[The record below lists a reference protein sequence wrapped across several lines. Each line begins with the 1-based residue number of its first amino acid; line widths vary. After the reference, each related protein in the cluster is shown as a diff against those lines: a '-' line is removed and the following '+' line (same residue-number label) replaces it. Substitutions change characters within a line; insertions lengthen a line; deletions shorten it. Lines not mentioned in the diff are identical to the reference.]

1 MADIKPS
8 RSGAVID
15 MYMVWFAAFAL
26 MLCITI
32 LLIALGLPVAFAFL
46 TADVVGVVLFMGG
59 DAGLAQ
65 LVRTAA
71 NALTKFALVPVPL
84 FLIMGELFFHTG
96 LGFRA
101 FNALD
106 KLFGRLPGRL
116 SFVTIGGGTLF
127 AALSGSSM
135 ASTALLGTLMVPEMT
150 KRGYKN
156 RLSIGPILG
165 VGGLAILIPPSA
177 LAVLLGSLAHID
189 IGKLLIA
196 GIMPGLLLASLY
208 ALYIVISIRIDPESA
223 PAYDVS
229 EITVKHK
236 LLLVAR
242 DVLPMGFIVFIVV
255 GMIILG
261 WATPTESAA
270 CGVAGV
276 IILAACFRCLSINVI
291 IKSFL
296 GATRVTVMM
305 FMIILGASTFS
316 KVLAFS
322 GATTGLVAWVSTL
335 TLAPIAALLTMF
347 FIMLMLG
354 AFMEQLSMMMLT
366 LPIFVPLAHYYGF
379 DLIWFGVIVL
389 LALEM
394 SLTMPPMGLLL
405 FVMKGVAPPGTRLQ
419 DIWLA
424 VIPFMACA
432 AILLILLILFPDIAL
447 WLPGLSNTG

>member
-1 MADIKPS
+1 
-8 RSGAVID
+8 
-15 MYMVWFAAFAL
+15 MYIVWFLAFAM
-26 MLCITI
+26 MLLITVF
-32 LLIALGLPVAFAFL
+32 LIALGLPVAFAFL
-46 TADVVGVVLFMGG
+46 TADVIGVMLFMGG

-84 FLIMGELFFHTG
+84 FLIMGELFFHSG

-106 KLFGRLPGRL
+106 KLLGRLPGRL

-135 ASTALLGTLMVPEMT
+135 ASTALMGTLMVPEMS

-177 LAVLLGSLAHID
+177 LAVLLGSLAHIN
-189 IGKLLIA
+189 IGMLLVA
-196 GIMPGLLLASLY
+196 GIVPGLLLAVLY
-208 ALYIVISIRIDPESA
+208 SIYIVISIKLDPSAA
-223 PAYDVS
+223 PAYDV
-229 EITVKHK
+229 EETPLKQK
-236 LLLVAR
+236 LLLLAR
-242 DVLPMGFIVFIVV
+242 DVLPMGLIVFLVV

-276 IILAACFRCLSINVI
+276 ILLAACFRCLTMDVL

-322 GATTGLVAWVSTL
+322 GATTGLVGWVSTL
-335 TLAPIAALLTMF
+335 TLEPITALLTMF
-347 FIMLMLG
+347 IIMLLMG

-366 LPIFVPLAHYYGF
+366 LPIFVPLAHFYGF

-424 VIPFMACA
+424 ALPFMACA
-432 AILLILLILFPDIAL
+432 AILLVLLIFFPQIAL
-447 WLPGLSNTG
+447 WLPNLSQGG

>member
-1 MADIKPS
+1 
-8 RSGAVID
+8 
-15 MYMVWFAAFAL
+15 MYLIWFAAFAL
-26 MLCITI
+26 MLGITI
-32 LLIALGLPVAFAFL
+32 FLIALGIPVAFAFL
-46 TADVVGVVLFMGG
+46 GADVIGVIMFMGG
-59 DAGLAQ
+59 EAGLAQ
-65 LVRTAA
+65 LVRNAA
-71 NALTKFALVPVPL
+71 NALTRFALVPVPL
-84 FLIMGELFFHTG
+84 FLIMGELFFHSG

-116 SFVTIGGGTLF
+116 SFVTVGGGTMF

-135 ASTALLGTLMVPEMT
+135 ASTALLGTLMVPEMA

-177 LAVLLGSLAHID
+177 LAVLLGSLAYID
-189 IGKLLIA
+189 IGMLLIA
-196 GIMPGLLLASLY
+196 GIVPGLVLATLY
-208 ALYIVISIRIDPESA
+208 GLYIVISIRLDPGSA
-223 PAYDVS
+223 PVYDVA
-229 EITVKHK
+229 ETPLKEK
-236 LLLVAR
+236 LMLVAR
-242 DVLPMGFIVFIVV
+242 DVLPMGFIVFLVV

-276 IILAACFRCLSINVI
+276 ILLAACYRCLAMDVI
-291 IKSFL
+291 VRSLL

-322 GATTGLVAWVSTL
+322 GATTGLVEWVGTL
-335 TLAPIAALLTMF
+335 SLAPLAALLIMF
-347 FIMLMLG
+347 VIMLMLG

-366 LPIFVPLAHYYGF
+366 LPIFIPLAHYYGF

-389 LALEM
+389 LAIEM
-394 SLTMPPMGLLL
+394 SLSMPPMGLLL
-405 FVMKGVAPPGTRLQ
+405 FVMKGVAPPGTRMQ

-424 VIPFMACA
+424 AIPFIACS
-432 AILLILLILFPDIAL
+432 AILLVLLIFYPQIAL
-447 WLPGLSNTG
+447 WLPELSKAR

>member
-1 MADIKPS
+1 
-8 RSGAVID
+8 
-15 MYMVWFAAFAL
+15 MYMVWFAAFFL
-26 MLCITI
+26 MLCVTIFLIT
-32 LLIALGLPVAFAFL
+32 LGLPVAFAFL
-46 TADVVGVVLFMGG
+46 TADVFGALLFMGG

-65 LVRTAA
+65 LVRTSA

-84 FLIMGELFFHTG
+84 FLIMGELFFHSG

-116 SFVTIGGGTLF
+116 SFVTVGGGTLF

-135 ASTALLGTLMVPEMT
+135 ASTALLGTLMVPEMS

-196 GIMPGLLLASLY
+196 GIVPGLILASFY
-208 ALYIVISIRIDPESA
+208 ALYILISIRIDPDSA

-229 EITVKHK
+229 EISMKEKV
-236 LLLVAR
+236 LLLIR
-242 DVLPMGFIVFIVV
+242 DVLPMGFIVFLVV

-276 IILAACFRCLSINVI
+276 MVLAAIKGCLGFEVI
-291 IKSFL
+291 VKSFL

-335 TLAPIAALLTMF
+335 TLTPLAALLCMF
-347 FIMLMLG
+347 FIMLLLG

-424 VIPFMACA
+424 AIPFMACSA
-432 AILLILLILFPDIAL
+432 LLLVLLLLFPDIAL
-447 WLPGLSNTG
+447 WLPGLAGTGG

>member
-1 MADIKPS
+1 
-8 RSGAVID
+8 
-15 MYMVWFAAFAL
+15 MYIVWFLAFAM
-26 MLCITI
+26 MLLITVF
-32 LLIALGLPVAFAFL
+32 LIALGLPVAFAFL
-46 TADVVGVVLFMGG
+46 TADVIGVMLFMGG

-84 FLIMGELFFHTG
+84 FLIMGELFFHSG

-106 KLFGRLPGRL
+106 KLLGRLPGRL

-135 ASTALLGTLMVPEMT
+135 ASTALMGTLMVPEMS

-177 LAVLLGSLAHID
+177 LAVLLGSLAHIN
-189 IGKLLIA
+189 IGMLLVA
-196 GIMPGLLLASLY
+196 GIVPGLLLAVLY
-208 ALYIVISIRIDPESA
+208 SIYIVISINLDPSAA
-223 PAYDVS
+223 PAYDV
-229 EITVKHK
+229 EETPLKQK
-236 LLLVAR
+236 LLLLAR
-242 DVLPMGFIVFIVV
+242 DVLPMGLIVFLVV

-276 IILAACFRCLSINVI
+276 ILLAACFRCLTMDVL

-322 GATTGLVAWVSTL
+322 GATTGLVGWVSTL
-335 TLAPIAALLTMF
+335 TLEPITALLTMF
-347 FIMLMLG
+347 IIMLLMG

-366 LPIFVPLAHYYGF
+366 LPIFVPLAHFYGF

-424 VIPFMACA
+424 ALPFMACA
-432 AILLILLILFPDIAL
+432 AILLALLIFFPQIAL
-447 WLPGLSNTG
+447 WLPNLSQGG

>member
-1 MADIKPS
+1 
-8 RSGAVID
+8 

-177 LAVLLGSLAHID
+177 LAVLLGSLAQID

-229 EITVKHK
+229 DITVKQK

-322 GATTGLVAWVSTL
+322 GATTGLIAWVSTL

-432 AILLILLILFPDIAL
+432 AILLLLLILFPDIAL

>member
-1 MADIKPS
+1 
-8 RSGAVID
+8 
-15 MYMVWFAAFAL
+15 
-26 MLCITI
+26 MLAITI
-32 LLIALGLPVAFAFL
+32 FLIALGLPVAFAFL
-46 TADVVGVVLFMGG
+46 GADIIGVILFMGG

-84 FLIMGELFFHTG
+84 FLIMGELFFHSG

-106 KLFGRLPGRL
+106 KLLGRLPGRL

-135 ASTALLGTLMVPEMT
+135 ASTALMGTLMVPEMS

-177 LAVLLGSLAHID
+177 LAVLLGSLAHIN
-189 IGKLLIA
+189 IGMLLIA
-196 GIMPGLLLASLY
+196 GIVPGLLLAVLY
-208 ALYIVISIRIDPESA
+208 SIYIVISIRLDPESA
-223 PAYDVS
+223 PAYDV
-229 EITVKHK
+229 EETPLRTK
-236 LLLVAR
+236 LILVAR
-242 DVLPMGFIVFIVV
+242 DVLPMGFIVFLVV

-276 IILAACFRCLSINVI
+276 IVLAAFFRCLTMDVI

-322 GATTGLVAWVSTL
+322 GATTGLVTWVSTL
-335 TLAPIAALLTMF
+335 TLSPITALLTMF
-347 FIMLMLG
+347 IIMLLMG

-366 LPIFVPLAHYYGF
+366 LPIFVPLAHFYGF

-405 FVMKGVAPPGTRLQ
+405 FVMKGVAPPGTRIQ

-424 VIPFMACA
+424 AIPFMGCA
-432 AILLILLILFPDIAL
+432 VILLILLILFPDIAL
-447 WLPGLSNTG
+447 WLPNLSKSG

>member
-1 MADIKPS
+1 
-8 RSGAVID
+8 
-15 MYMVWFAAFAL
+15 MYLIWFVAFAL
-26 MLCITI
+26 MLGITI
-32 LLIALGLPVAFAFL
+32 FLIALGLPVAFAFL
-46 TADVVGVVLFMGG
+46 GADVIGVILFMGG

-65 LVRTAA
+65 LVRNAA
-71 NALTKFALVPVPL
+71 NALTRFSLVPVPL
-84 FLIMGELFFHTG
+84 FLIMGELFFHSG

-116 SFVTIGGGTLF
+116 SFVTIGGGTMF
-127 AALSGSSM
+127 AALSGSSI
-135 ASTALLGTLMVPEMT
+135 ASTALLGTLMVPEMK

-177 LAVLLGSLAHID
+177 LAVLLGSLAYID
-189 IGKLLIA
+189 IGLLLIA
-196 GIMPGLLLASLY
+196 GIVPGLLLATLY
-208 ALYIVISIRIDPESA
+208 GIYIIISIRMDPDSA

-229 EITVKHK
+229 EISSRQKV
-236 LLLVAR
+236 LLVVR
-242 DVLPMGFIVFIVV
+242 DVLPMSFIVFLVV

-276 IILAACFRCLSINVI
+276 IILAACFRCLTTDVI

-322 GATTGLVAWVSTL
+322 GATTGLVEWVGTL
-335 TLAPIAALLTMF
+335 TLTPIAALLIMF
-347 FIMLMLG
+347 VIMLMLG

-432 AILLILLILFPDIAL
+432 AILLILLSFTPR
-447 WLPGLSNTG
+447 LPCGCRN

>member
-1 MADIKPS
+1 
-8 RSGAVID
+8 
-15 MYMVWFAAFAL
+15 MYIVWFLAFAM
-26 MLCITI
+26 MLLITVF
-32 LLIALGLPVAFAFL
+32 LIALGLPVAFAFL
-46 TADVVGVVLFMGG
+46 TADVIGVMLFMGG

-84 FLIMGELFFHTG
+84 FLIMGELFFHSG

-106 KLFGRLPGRL
+106 KLLGRLPGRL

-135 ASTALLGTLMVPEMT
+135 ASTALMGTLMVPEMS

-177 LAVLLGSLAHID
+177 LAVLLGSLAHIN
-189 IGKLLIA
+189 IGMLLVA
-196 GIMPGLLLASLY
+196 GIVPGLLLAVLY
-208 ALYIVISIRIDPESA
+208 SIYIVISIKLDPSAA
-223 PAYDVS
+223 PAYDV
-229 EITVKHK
+229 EETPLRQK
-236 LLLVAR
+236 LLLLVR
-242 DVLPMGFIVFIVV
+242 DVLPMGLIVFLVV

-276 IILAACFRCLSINVI
+276 ILLAACFRCLTMDVL

-322 GATTGLVAWVSTL
+322 GATTGLVGWVSTL
-335 TLAPIAALLTMF
+335 TLEPITALLTMF
-347 FIMLMLG
+347 IIMLLMG

-366 LPIFVPLAHYYGF
+366 LPIFVPLAHFYGF

-424 VIPFMACA
+424 ALPFMACA
-432 AILLILLILFPDIAL
+432 AILLALLIFFPQIAL
-447 WLPGLSNTG
+447 WLPNLSQGG

>member
-1 MADIKPS
+1 
-8 RSGAVID
+8 
-15 MYMVWFAAFAL
+15 MYLAWFVTFTL
-26 MLCITI
+26 MLGITM

-46 TADVVGVVLFMGG
+46 SADLIGVMLFMGG

-65 LVRTAA
+65 LVRNAA
-71 NALTKFALVPVPL
+71 NALTRFSLVPVPL
-84 FLIMGELFFHTG
+84 FLIMGELFFHSG

-116 SFVTIGGGTLF
+116 SFVTVGGGTLF

-135 ASTALLGTLMVPEMT
+135 ASTALLGTLMVPEMA

-177 LAVLLGSLAHID
+177 LAVLLGSLAYID
-189 IGKLLIA
+189 IGMLLIA
-196 GIMPGLLLASLY
+196 GVVPGLVLATLY
-208 ALYIVISIRIDPESA
+208 GIYIIISIRLDPASA

-229 EITVKHK
+229 EISLKQKIK
-236 LLLVAR
+236 LVVR
-242 DVLPMGFIVFIVV
+242 DVLPMSFIIFLVV
-255 GMIILG
+255 GIIILG

-276 IILAACFRCLSINVI
+276 IILAACFRCLTMNAIV
-291 IKSFL
+291 KSFL

-322 GATTGLVAWVSTL
+322 GATTGLVEWVSTL
-335 TLAPIAALLTMF
+335 TLTPVAALLIMF
-347 FIMLMLG
+347 VIMLMLG

-379 DLIWFGVIVL
+379 DLVWFGVIVL
-389 LALEM
+389 LAVEM

-424 VIPFMACA
+424 VLPFMACA
-432 AILLILLILFPDIAL
+432 AILLVLLILYPDIAL
-447 WLPGLSNTG
+447 WLPELSKPR

>member
-1 MADIKPS
+1 
-8 RSGAVID
+8 
-15 MYMVWFAAFAL
+15 MYIAWSLALAL
-26 MLCITI
+26 MFI
-32 LLIALGLPVAFAFL
+32 LIIFLIALGVPVAFAFL
-46 TADVVGVVLFMGG
+46 TADVIGSMLFMGG

-84 FLIMGELFFHTG
+84 FLIMGELFFHSG
-96 LGFRA
+96 LGHAA

-116 SFVTIGGGTLF
+116 SFVTVGGGTMF

-135 ASTALLGTLMVPEMT
+135 ASTALLGTLMVPEMSR
-150 KRGYKN
+150 RGYKN

-189 IGKLLIA
+189 IGKLLVA
-196 GIMPGLLLASLY
+196 GVIPGLVLATLY
-208 ALYIVISIRIDPESA
+208 TLYIIVSIQIDPASA
-223 PAYDVS
+223 PAYDVEKIS
-229 EITVKHK
+229 WQEKS
-236 LLLVAR
+236 LLLAR
-242 DVLPMGFIVFIVV
+242 DVLPMSLVIFLVV
-255 GMIILG
+255 GLIILG

-276 IILAACFRCLSINVI
+276 AILAACKGRLDMEVI
-291 IKSFL
+291 SKSLL

-322 GATTGLVAWVSTL
+322 GATTGLVEWVGTL
-335 TLAPIAALLTMF
+335 TLSPIAALLTMF
-347 FIMLMLG
+347 LIMLMLG

-366 LPIFVPLAHYYGF
+366 LPIFVPLAQLYGF
-379 DLIWFGVIVL
+379 DLVWFGIIVL
-389 LALEM
+389 LAVEM

-424 VIPFMACA
+424 VLPFMSCA
-432 AILLILLILFPDIAL
+432 AILLFLLIFFPGIAL
-447 WLPGLSNTG
+447 WLPGLGSHF

>member
-1 MADIKPS
+1 MS
-8 RSGAVID
+8 LL
-15 MYMVWFAAFAL
+15 WFAAFAL
-26 MLCITI
+26 MLGLTI
-32 LLIALGLPVAFAFL
+32 LLIALGIPVAFAFL
-46 TADVVGVVLFMGG
+46 GADLIGVMLFMGG

-65 LVRTAA
+65 LVRNAA
-71 NALTKFALVPVPL
+71 NALTRFALVPVPL
-84 FLIMGELFFHTG
+84 FLIMGELFFHSG

-116 SFVTIGGGTLF
+116 SFITVGGGTLF

-135 ASTALLGTLMVPEMT
+135 ASTALLGTLMVPEMK

-156 RLSIGPILG
+156 HLSIGPILG
-165 VGGLAILIPPSA
+165 TGGLAVLIPPSA
-177 LAVLLGSLAHID
+177 LAVLLGSLAYID
-189 IGKLLIA
+189 IGLLLIA
-196 GIMPGLLLASLY
+196 GIIPGLTLALLY
-208 ALYIVISIRIDPESA
+208 GLYIIISIRLDPSSA
-223 PAYDVS
+223 PAYEV
-229 EITVKHK
+229 EETPLRQK

-242 DVLPMGFIVFIVV
+242 DVLPMGFIVFLVV
-255 GMIILG
+255 GLIVLG

-276 IILAACFRCLSINVI
+276 MLLATCFRCLAMEVI
-291 IKSFL
+291 TKSLL

-305 FMIILGASTFS
+305 FMIILGATTFS

-322 GATTGLVAWVSTL
+322 GATTGLVEWISTL
-335 TLAPIAALLTMF
+335 SLAPIAALLIMF
-347 FIMLMLG
+347 LVMLMLG

-366 LPIFVPLAHYYGF
+366 LPVFVPLAHYYGF
-379 DLIWFGVIVL
+379 DMIWFGVIVL

-405 FVMKGVAPPGTRLQ
+405 FVMKGVAPPDTRMQ

-424 VIPFMACA
+424 ALPFMACSA
-432 AILLILLILFPDIAL
+432 LLLLLLILYPGLAL
-447 WLPGLSNTG
+447 WLPGPGAPR

>member
-1 MADIKPS
+1 
-8 RSGAVID
+8 
-15 MYMVWFAAFAL
+15 MYLSWFISFLL
-26 MLCITI
+26 MLGLTIFFIT
-32 LLIALGLPVAFAFL
+32 LGLPVAFAFL
-46 TADVVGVVLFMGG
+46 SADVLGAIMFMGG

-65 LVRTAA
+65 LVRTSA

-116 SFVTIGGGTLF
+116 SFVTVGGGTLF

-135 ASTALLGTLMVPEMT
+135 ASTALLGTLMVPEMA

-196 GIMPGLLLASLY
+196 GVVPGLLLASLY
-208 ALYIVISIRIDPESA
+208 TLYILLSIRIDPESA
-223 PAYDVS
+223 PAYDVE
-229 EITVKHK
+229 EISLQQKA
-236 LLLVAR
+236 LLVLR
-242 DVLPMGFIVFIVV
+242 DVLPMSLIVFLVV

-276 IILAACFRCLSINVI
+276 ILLAACFRSLSTAVL

-322 GATTGLVAWVSTL
+322 GATTGLVEWISTL
-335 TLAPIAALLTMF
+335 TLAPVVALLTMF
-347 FIMLMLG
+347 VIMLLLG

-389 LALEM
+389 LAIEM

-419 DIWLA
+419 DIWIA
-424 VIPFMACA
+424 AIPFMACA
-432 AILLILLILFPDIAL
+432 AILLALLIFFPDIAL
-447 WLPGLSNTG
+447 WLPGLGD

>member
-1 MADIKPS
+1 
-8 RSGAVID
+8 

-177 LAVLLGSLAHID
+177 LAVLLGSLAQID

-432 AILLILLILFPDIAL
+432 AILLLLLILFPDIAL

>member
-1 MADIKPS
+1 
-8 RSGAVID
+8 
-15 MYMVWFAAFAL
+15 MYIVWFAAFFL

-32 LLIALGLPVAFAFL
+32 FLIALGLPVAFAFL
-46 TADVVGVVLFMGG
+46 TADLVGVILFMGG
-59 DAGLAQ
+59 EAGLAQ

-106 KLFGRLPGRL
+106 KMLGRLPGRL
-116 SFVTIGGGTLF
+116 SFVTVGGGTMF

-135 ASTALLGTLMVPEMT
+135 ASTALLGTLMVPEMS

-196 GIMPGLLLASLY
+196 GIIPGLLLATLY
-208 ALYIVISIRIDPESA
+208 AVYIVISIRIDPDSA
-223 PAYDVS
+223 PAYDV
-229 EITVKHK
+229 EEVTLKEK
-236 LLLVAR
+236 LMLLLR
-242 DVLPMGFIVFIVV
+242 DVLPMGFIVFLVV

-276 IILAACFRCLSINVI
+276 IVLAACFRCLSLEVI

-322 GATTGLVAWVSTL
+322 GATTGLVDWVSTL
-335 TLAPIAALLTMF
+335 TLAPMAALLTMF
-347 FIMLMLG
+347 FIMLVLG

-366 LPIFVPLAHYYGF
+366 LPIFVPLAHFYGF

-424 VIPFMACA
+424 AIPFMACA
-432 AILLILLILFPDIAL
+432 AILLMLLIVFPEIAL
-447 WLPGLSNTG
+447 WLPGLGAGN

>member
-1 MADIKPS
+1 MTLT
-8 RSGAVID
+8 
-15 MYMVWFAAFAL
+15 WFAAFFL

-32 LLIALGLPVAFAFL
+32 FLIALGLPVAFAFL
-46 TADVVGVVLFMGG
+46 TADLIGALLFMGG

-65 LVRTAA
+65 LVRTSA

-84 FLIMGELFFHTG
+84 FMIMGELFFHSG

-116 SFVTIGGGTLF
+116 SFVTVGGGTLF

-135 ASTALLGTLMVPEMT
+135 ASTALLGTLMVPEMS
-150 KRGYKN
+150 KRGYRN

-196 GIMPGLLLASLY
+196 GIIPGLLLAALY
-208 ALYIVISIRIDPESA
+208 ALYILLSIRIDPDSA

-229 EITVKHK
+229 EIPLKEK
-236 LLLVAR
+236 LLLVLR
-242 DVLPMGFIVFIVV
+242 DVLPMGFIIFLVV

-276 IILAACFRCLSINVI
+276 FILAACKGCLSLEVI
-291 IKSFL
+291 TRSFL

-322 GATTGLVAWVSTL
+322 GATTGLVEWVSTL
-335 TLAPIAALLTMF
+335 TLTPMVALLCMF

-424 VIPFMACA
+424 VIPFMACS
-432 AILLILLILFPDIAL
+432 AILLLLLLFFPGIAL
-447 WLPGLSNTG
+447 WLPGLAG

>member
-1 MADIKPS
+1 
-8 RSGAVID
+8 
-15 MYMVWFAAFAL
+15 MYLAWFVTFTL
-26 MLCITI
+26 MLGITM

-46 TADVVGVVLFMGG
+46 SADLIGVMLFMGG

-65 LVRTAA
+65 LVRNAA
-71 NALTKFALVPVPL
+71 NALTRFSLVPVPL
-84 FLIMGELFFHTG
+84 FLIMGELFFHSG

-116 SFVTIGGGTLF
+116 SFVTVGGGTLF

-135 ASTALLGTLMVPEMT
+135 ASTALLGTLMVPEMA

-177 LAVLLGSLAHID
+177 LAVLLGSLAYID
-189 IGKLLIA
+189 IGMLLIA
-196 GIMPGLLLASLY
+196 GIVPGLVLATLY
-208 ALYIVISIRIDPESA
+208 GIYIIISIRLDPASA

-229 EITVKHK
+229 EISLKQKIK
-236 LLLVAR
+236 LVVR
-242 DVLPMGFIVFIVV
+242 DVLPMGFIIFLVV
-255 GMIILG
+255 GIIILG

-276 IILAACFRCLSINVI
+276 IILAACFRCLTMNAIV
-291 IKSFL
+291 KSFL

-322 GATTGLVAWVSTL
+322 GATTGLVEWVSTL
-335 TLAPIAALLTMF
+335 TLTPVAALLIMF
-347 FIMLMLG
+347 VIMLMLG

-379 DLIWFGVIVL
+379 DLVWFGVIVL
-389 LALEM
+389 LAVEM

-424 VIPFMACA
+424 VLPFMACA
-432 AILLILLILFPDIAL
+432 AILLVLLILYPDIAL
-447 WLPGLSNTG
+447 WLPELSKPR

>member
-1 MADIKPS
+1 
-8 RSGAVID
+8 
-15 MYMVWFAAFAL
+15 MYIVWYLAFAL
-26 MLCITI
+26 MLGLTI

-46 TADVVGVVLFMGG
+46 TADVVGVILFMGG

-84 FLIMGELFFHTG
+84 FLIMGELFFHSG

-116 SFVTIGGGTLF
+116 SFVTLGGGTMF

-135 ASTALLGTLMVPEMT
+135 ASTALLGTLMVPEMS

-177 LAVLLGSLAHID
+177 LAVLLGSLAHIN
-189 IGKLLIA
+189 IGMLLIA
-196 GIMPGLLLASLY
+196 GIIPGLLLACLY
-208 ALYIVISIRIDPESA
+208 GILIVISIRLAPDSA
-223 PAYDVS
+223 PAYDV
-229 EITVKHK
+229 EKTPLRQK
-236 LLLVAR
+236 LMLIVR
-242 DVLPMGFIVFIVV
+242 DVLPMGFIVFLVV

-276 IILAACFRCLSINVI
+276 VILALCKGCLSWEVI
-291 IKSFL
+291 TKSFL

-322 GATTGLVAWVSTL
+322 GATTGLVDWVSTL
-335 TLAPIAALLTMF
+335 TLTPIVALLIMF
-347 FIMLMLG
+347 AIMLILG

-379 DLIWFGVIVL
+379 DIIWFGVIIL
-389 LALEM
+389 LAVEM

-424 VIPFMACA
+424 ALPFLGCSG
-432 AILLILLILFPDIAL
+432 ILLILLIFFPDIAL
-447 WLPGLSNTG
+447 WLPGLSKG

>member
-1 MADIKPS
+1 MTLTWI
-8 RSGAVID
+8 
-15 MYMVWFAAFAL
+15 AAFFL

-32 LLIALGLPVAFAFL
+32 FLIALGLPVAFAFL
-46 TADVVGVVLFMGG
+46 TADLIGALLFMGG

-65 LVRTAA
+65 LVRTSA

-84 FLIMGELFFHTG
+84 FMIMGELFFHSG

-116 SFVTIGGGTLF
+116 SFVTVGGGTLF

-135 ASTALLGTLMVPEMT
+135 ASTALLGTLMVPEMS
-150 KRGYKN
+150 KRGYRN

-196 GIMPGLLLASLY
+196 GIIPGLLLASLY
-208 ALYIVISIRIDPESA
+208 ALYILTSIRLDPDSA

-229 EITVKHK
+229 EIPLKEK
-236 LLLVAR
+236 LLLVLR
-242 DVLPMGFIVFIVV
+242 DVVPMGFIIFLVV

-276 IILAACFRCLSINVI
+276 FVLAACKGCLSVEVI
-291 IKSFL
+291 TKSFL

-322 GATTGLVAWVSTL
+322 GATTGLVEWVSTL
-335 TLAPIAALLTMF
+335 TLTPMVALLCMF

-424 VIPFMACA
+424 VIPFMACS
-432 AILLILLILFPDIAL
+432 AILLLLLLLFPGIAL
-447 WLPGLSNTG
+447 WLPGLAG

>member
-1 MADIKPS
+1 MTLT
-8 RSGAVID
+8 
-15 MYMVWFAAFAL
+15 WFAAFFL

-32 LLIALGLPVAFAFL
+32 FLIALGLPVAFAFL
-46 TADVVGVVLFMGG
+46 TADLIGALLFMGG

-65 LVRTAA
+65 LVRTSA

-84 FLIMGELFFHTG
+84 FMIMGELFFHSG

-116 SFVTIGGGTLF
+116 SFVTVGGGTLF

-135 ASTALLGTLMVPEMT
+135 ASTALLGTLMVPEMS
-150 KRGYKN
+150 KRGYRN

-189 IGKLLIA
+189 VGKLLIA
-196 GIMPGLLLASLY
+196 GIIPGLLLAALY
-208 ALYIVISIRIDPESA
+208 ALYILLSIRIDPDSA

-229 EITVKHK
+229 EIPLKEK
-236 LLLVAR
+236 LLLVLR
-242 DVLPMGFIVFIVV
+242 DVLPMGFIIFLVV

-276 IILAACFRCLSINVI
+276 FILAACKGCLSLEVI
-291 IKSFL
+291 TRSFL

-322 GATTGLVAWVSTL
+322 GATTGLVEWVSTL
-335 TLAPIAALLTMF
+335 TLTPMVALLCMF

-424 VIPFMACA
+424 VIPFMACS
-432 AILLILLILFPDIAL
+432 AILLLLLLLFPEIAL
-447 WLPGLSNTG
+447 WLPGLAG

>member
-1 MADIKPS
+1 
-8 RSGAVID
+8 
-15 MYMVWFAAFAL
+15 MYLSWYFAFL
-26 MLCITI
+26 LLLGMTISLIT
-32 LLIALGLPVAFAFL
+32 LGLPVAFAFL
-46 TADVVGVVLFMGG
+46 TVDVVGASLFMGG
-59 DAGLAQ
+59 EAGLEQ

-84 FLIMGELFFHTG
+84 FLVMGELFFHTG

-116 SFVTIGGGTLF
+116 SFVTVGGGTMF
-127 AALSGSSM
+127 AALSGSSI
-135 ASTALLGTLMVPEMT
+135 ASTALLGTLMVPEMAR
-150 KRGYKN
+150 RGYSN

-196 GIMPGLLLASLY
+196 GILPGLILASLY
-208 ALYIVISIRIDPESA
+208 GLYILLSIRLDPDSA
-223 PAYDVS
+223 PAYHVEPISTRD
-229 EITVKHK
+229 KCA
-236 LLLVAR
+236 LVVR
-242 DVLPMGFIVFIVV
+242 DVLPMSLVVFLVV

-276 IILAACFRCLSINVI
+276 VVLAACKGCLTMDVI
-291 IKSFL
+291 VKSFL

-322 GATTGLVAWVSTL
+322 GATTGLVEWAAGL
-335 TLAPIAALLTMF
+335 TLDPIVALLTMF
-347 FIMLMLG
+347 LIMLVLG

-366 LPIFVPLAHYYGF
+366 LPIFIPLAHFYEF

-389 LALEM
+389 LAIEM

-405 FVMKGVAPPGTRLQ
+405 FVMKGVAPPGTRMQ

-424 VIPFMACA
+424 AIPFMACS
-432 AILLILLILFPDIAL
+432 AILVGLLIAIPEIAT
-447 WLPGLSNTG
+447 WLPSL